1 MLERSDWD
9 KQPLLAM
16 YQVSAAGVRFCSLLD
31 QVFVRYVRQPFLLLA
46 PNEVFNDPLF
56 LVSK

>member
-31 QVFVRYVRQPFLLLA
+31 QVFVRYVRQPFLL
-46 PNEVFNDPLF
+46 
-56 LVSK
+56 